1 MKHSHQA
8 LTPSR
13 RQANVAHSL
22 HTEPTSVEQ
31 RFTRAAQVF
40 LLCVATWL
48 VVLGLFNLRHPSDWA
63 MGDWLINYTGG
74 FVRRGLTGQLAL
86 VLRTAHIPLLWTIL
100 LLQWSLYF
108 VVLLRV
114 WRLISDLR
122 WNWWQLVLLFS
133 PATLAFVLLDPPFA
147 FRKDILFFALLALT
161 LSLGNR
167 RSAEQTRTSSWIVPS
182 LLLTAGCTICIL
194 SHEGLIVFFPYLFA
208 ALFLRTRNVRRSVQ
222 FIALPALVSAALF
235 ALVSRFP
242 GDIQIAATVCR
253 SIGGALTSPP
263 SGICGGAVDYL
274 AHDAAYAHH
283 EVVRVMLAGHYW
295 RHVPWLFLLP
305 LVPVI
310 LGVAQLWRRDR
321 SAARILLA
329 MAGLAWLMSISV
341 FFYGTDFLVLQLLQQ
356 LGRNGQQI
364 AARKLF
370 NLTDVAEAGAHNLR
384 LVSELLVV
392 VVDLRNGV
400 NPGILFRRVVLAR
413 IVLIPVQDATDERRD
428 KRHLCFGAGNSLVQ
442 AEQQRQVA
450 VNALFF

>member
-1 MKHSHQA
+1 MTDPHQA

-13 RQANVAHSL
+13 TKANVVHSL
-22 HTEPTSVEQ
+22 HPEPTSVEQ

-100 LLQWSLYF
+100 LLQWSLYL

-122 WNWWQLVLLFS
+122 WSWWRLALFFS

-147 FRKDILFFALLALT
+147 FRKDILFFALLVLALT
-161 LSLGNR
+161 VGDR
-167 RSAEQTRTSSWIVPS
+167 TDAEETRASSWIVPS
-182 LLLTAGCTICIL
+182 LLLTAGCSVCIL
-194 SHEGLIVFFPYLFA
+194 SHEGLIVFFPYLFG
-208 ALFLRTRNVRRSVQ
+208 ALFLASRNMQRSLQ
-222 FIALPALVSAALF
+222 IFALPALASLALF

-242 GDIQIAATVCR
+242 GNTQIAATICT
-253 SIGGALTSPP
+253 SIGGTLTSPP
-263 SGICGGAVDYL
+263 SGICGGAIDYL

-341 FFYGTDFLVLQLLQQ
+341 FYYGTDWTRWIYLHTFSMMLLLFTAKQQTSATAQDSSVLFAGRGTMGVRGVAAGLLPG
-356 LGRNGQQI
+356 LG
-364 AARKLF
+364 A
-370 NLTDVAEAGAHNLR
+370 
-384 LVSELLVV
+384 
-392 VVDLRNGV
+392 
-400 NPGILFRRVVLAR
+400 
-413 IVLIPVQDATDERRD
+413 
-428 KRHLCFGAGNSLVQ
+428 
-442 AEQQRQVA
+442 
-450 VNALFF
+450 